1 MLREFVPSNG
11 TISQATIEINV
22 VRVTD
27 VLQRDLLSFGSSID
41 ELTRVFQANMPVLC
55 WSVPNERGCAGSF

>member
-11 TISQATIEINV
+11 TISQATIELNV

-27 VLQRDLLSFGSSID
+27 VVQRDLLSFGSSID
-41 ELTRVFQANMPVLC
+41 ELTRVFQVNMPVLC
-55 WSVPNERGCAGSF
+55 